1 MINWFKSKEGYEKSI
16 RQIKEEYEEKIKQ
29 IKEKDEKLIRQIKEN
44 YEGEIRDIHFQ
55 HYYLSNKHEQKIYD
69 LKRKIAEIK
78 EHEQKIDDL
87 KRKIAEIK
95 EDALDNKIK
104 YLEKIEQLLGLLDD
118 KVTKCT

>member
-44 YEGEIRDIHFQ
+44 YEGGIRDIHFQ
-55 HYYLSNKHEQKIYD
+55 HYYLSNK
-69 LKRKIAEIK
+69 
-78 EHEQKIDDL
+78 HEQKIDDL

-104 YLEKIEQLLGLLDD
+104 YLEKIQQLLGLLDD